1 MTTFYVNGTLRDKSK
16 RPLKDLTVRLVR
28 YLSSKRKITISS
40 SVKTNSK
47 GQFKLSFQ
55 HKIPLTHASKVSP
68 FEQIRVQVYDPKGKL
83 LEEISPKAQTATVRE
98 VTVEAYLDYTTAP
111 PPPKDLSIR
120 GTITLDNGRIPRQF
134 SVEAVD
140 QDLRR
145 EEVLG
150 MTVVSNTG
158 AFRISYSTADILRG
172 ERGSADLFI
181 RVYDAQGNKV
191 GQSNTLFNA
200 PANAVIDLKVSTTKS
215 VVLPIYEAIEQA
227 LPNILEDLPITQLEQ
242 NADKKDL
249 DFLAAETGFLM
260 AELTAFVLGHHLEQ
274 KSDIPAQFWFV
285 LLQQNNLLAS
295 NSVSIPQQLQNLELQ
310 FPGIDSEQLTNSL
323 KQGIE
328 DHQIDSKFDSSI
340 KNWADIY
347 ENYVLQLN
355 KQSNQDFSQNVIK
368 KLGIKQS
375 QKQNKLSK
383 LLFNQTHLSF
393 KTIQSLKQDVDLQP
407 KEIQQIQNLYKI
419 REITRGNFDLV
430 NSIQNNYN
438 IEQPEQLRQLA
449 KLDAPAWTRS
459 IERGTTTLPFD
470 TKDLDKATRRQLNQA
485 YGETLKLRFAQAYP
499 SMSFVGDLER
509 YSKSDNKLYLQ
520 HSSTIQAVIERDSKF
535 DLINTPIDSYIQSN
549 PLLQKNPA
557 AQLELKAVQR
567 VFKIVPNFNAVNSLL
582 ENKVHSAQ
590 QIYRTGRSNFVQAY
604 KNKPGFDLEIAHKT
618 WDQAEA
624 IHAATT
630 SLVAELQQLH
640 LAKSLHFL
648 PLDADFSDFPNW
660 ENLFQGGDSCAC
672 QHCQSVYS
680 PSAYF
685 SDLMLFLSDRRGK
698 NVDDTLKNLLLER
711 RPDLGYLE
719 LSCANANTMLPYVDV
734 VNEVLEAAVAGDA
747 ADMELAG
754 IIVVSNSDENRTNL
768 ENAFEVLG
776 TPLDDNYDLSQ
787 IGTTTSWVIHSSS
800 ITYLLVNKG
809 GQYFARILPNTKQS
823 SALLRA
829 RPQYVNPVAYERLQE
844 AVYPAILPFDL
855 NKEKLDASFG
865 KLKQQRWKLLETF
878 QSSTRSDNPTEE
890 EITAVYLGIAVNKEL
905 DDDEWRIITQ
915 QRSNATQ
922 HRYWGSANNLQ
933 LTVDAKN
940 VRKLLDHTHLSYN
953 DLLILLDL
961 PFTNPAQA
969 LSIEHPEDGS
979 CDLDRKRIQGFTIS
993 ILDRWHRFL
1002 RFWRKVSLEM
1012 WEVDALINHPAV
1024 GQGQLNA
1031 NCLVQIRYVLELQKQ
1046 LDADLSI
1053 AQVLTLLG
1061 DIPSRTIFVELHK
1074 KRKNALYQDLFLN
1087 PNLVKEPDTAFELSA
1102 VTASPPTAII
1112 EDHILAILAG
1122 LRLTEPHLEQFLNM
1136 RKASDNSLYIPLA
1149 EQGVL
1154 SLENLSF
1161 LYRQKIWSSSLQQSA
1176 NDWVIFLQVYGSDVD
1191 FSTAKDALDFLA
1203 QAQRFFNS
1211 GLTPHLATYV
1221 LQADTT
1227 ASVAPSEANVAKVLN
1242 KWRRNIQEIRATY
1255 DNNQYD
1261 FLQATPLS
1269 DTASLEGLVRSLL
1282 EKANRSEDEI
1292 TQIFALLSNTAP
1304 SGSPEQRLPLK
1315 FVQPVFTIRLH
1326 RLPDSVEF
1334 NDLTE
1339 DLAARLAYDKNA
1351 QELTLTGF
1359 ISTDEQN
1366 AVRALSTD
1374 TTYQQAIDDLAD
1386 QALTGTFEP
1395 WQLWLDSS
1403 DLDFAAAN
1411 FYNQHLAT
1419 AANKLLAYWVQ
1430 KDSRVFLTTELSSL
1444 FGWPAVLS
1452 LLLIQ
1457 QLQVPVGTGSSSYL
1471 EYLLGDFADSSD
1483 GLSMAS
1489 HPSAFNG
1496 LYWLDRVY
1504 QLGIA
1509 LHLSPRLWYWLEQH
1523 GGVAQTLD
1531 WSPLPLTSADTAVPI
1546 TGLLTLV
1553 HFLELER
1560 FYRASLISDMWT
1572 ILAKLDESSYTSSD
1586 ELVSDLAAA
1595 LGATVADV
1603 EGFVLLQNLTLPDAF
1618 LQVGVWQ
1625 NVQEALEFAQA
1636 LGSSVSMLLPLTI
1649 ASPEPTATA
1658 QLEQLLQAKYGEST
1672 WITLQTEMEDIL
1684 RGRKRDALVAYLL
1697 AQEPPADAP
1706 SGKWQ
1711 NSNDL
1716 YAYYLLD
1723 VQMGACMQ
1731 TSRLVQGSGSI
1742 QLFVQR
1748 CFLGLEPKVM
1758 VNVNGDQGDSAWNW
1772 WKWMRKYRVW
1782 EANRKVFLYPENWTA
1797 PELRPDRSDL
1807 FKQMEKQ
1814 LLQAEMTDEQVKKV
1828 FTAYLE
1834 QLTEIAHLE
1843 VAAYYHE
1850 DRGDESIL
1858 HVFGR
1863 TESAPRMYYYRTY
1876 DYREWTP
1883 WEKVEAGIM
1892 GDHLIPFVVNGQLHL
1907 YWPEFMVVPVETGEM
1922 PAPEEDADGNMDI
1935 AQTVKQTELRLAF
1948 VRYQNGKWTPK
1959 QVSEDV
1965 LLSAVYVGDL
1975 DLNKV
1980 RFHAIDLTEREGT
1993 LGIRCKANNVIPIN
2007 QYHGQPNGYYDER
2020 KMFDGFFDLAGPQ
2033 GLPSLRSTDYVFEHR
2048 KYPRYF
2054 NYNKQSY
2061 IKRMNRAFELR
2072 ERNTIDYPN
2081 GDTLSP
2087 WVNSSIIDNRM
2098 DRNIIRNPLDN
2109 WQTYFGHNLSYFD
2122 KLIGNYTTLND
2133 YSSDEWALIP
2143 MGAWLPF
2150 SYGNQEKK
2158 YWAFPLRDNSTNE
2171 EEEAEQIPAYYPLL
2185 KQQSKKN
2192 AIPLIRLFQIWADS
2206 YVENAEELS
2215 PNQRRST
2222 INFMR
2227 RAAELRPK
2235 ESVSLAEFKH
2245 IIEKEY
2251 IHVALGLEGR
2261 DAAQPTTDTRYHF
2274 IDNYHPFANDF
2285 LKLMYD
2291 PREGIESLMRRETQL
2306 MAEEEANSFD
2316 NTQNPTDRVYGHA
2329 DNNKE
2334 LLPQEQV
2341 DFAPNGSY
2349 SVYNWELFYH
2359 APLLIANSLSSNQRF
2374 EEAMKW
2380 YHYIFNPL
2388 GLEGTLPDGSE
2399 AGVPNRFWITKPF
2412 FLKGT
2417 AEYQQER
2424 IDSILNMLAGNTAVA
2439 GYSSSLQAEL
2449 ERQVADWRKHPFEPH
2464 RVAQYRTVAYQ
2475 KNVFMKYLDNLI
2487 AWGDQLFRQ
2496 DSMESVNEAI
2506 QLYILAAEL
2515 LGSKPQSVP
2524 SSVKPSVASFN
2535 ELEDKLG
2542 AFANAIIQV
2551 ENYIPPSMLPTNPS
2565 GGNTAPIPT
2574 LYFCIPENDK
2584 LLAYWDVV
2592 ADRLYKIRNCMNI
2605 DGIKRSLSLF
2615 EPAIDPGALVNA
2627 VGGAGGSFAAA
2638 LADQNA
2644 PLPYY
2649 RFPTLL
2655 KQANQV
2661 CEEVRLLGEALLY
2674 ALEKKDAEELALLRN
2689 EHESKLQDLQQSI
2702 ADLAIEELTKNLDAL
2717 QKKAELIEARR
2728 DYYAKKKLSDWLVAA
2743 ASIKGGAVTAY
2754 AYGAVLY
2761 TLSSPLKLA
2770 GTIST
2775 GAAGVGGSPVAQ
2787 ISIGPKNA
2795 GDAMYTVGKAFKLGG
2810 EISMKIADLI
2820 EKIGKYK
2827 DKQKKW
2833 AYEVKMANKE
2843 LPVVEKQIE
2852 AAQKALERA
2861 EEKAALQAVR
2871 FEQAQAIG
2879 EFMTQK
2885 YTQKD
2890 LYQWLTGELSQLYFK
2905 RYQLAYDLAKKAER
2919 CYRFELGLSHSSIV
2933 KFGHWNSLKKGLL
2946 SGEKLQ
2952 YQLRKLE
2959 EAYVD
2964 NNRRELEL
2972 TKHFSL
2978 AQWDPFALH
2987 NLREEGSCLFE
2998 LDEALFDLDYPG
3010 HYFRRIK
3017 SVSLSIPC
3025 GAGQYTTIACTLT
3038 LTENYIRT
3046 STEGEDY
3053 ARQEEGDTRFVSNN
3067 LPIKSIATSHA
3078 NKDCGLFEMDF
3089 KDERYLPF
3097 EGAGAV
3103 SKWQLTLFTDER
3115 ESNNSGKKLRQFD
3128 YGTIEDAVLHVNYTA
3143 RAAGGLLKNKAIAAA
3158 EAYFESSAPNNK
3170 AVLVNLKDVFV
3181 AAWSTFHGGTLGSQV
3196 FTLPVSNALLPYID
3210 QQQQIKVNAVQLFVQ
3225 GEGLTSASKMQLT
3238 LPVAEA
3244 PADQLLSLAE
3254 DSDWWLSNKK
3264 DTSALAINMSASVNN
3279 WEIRPPAGMDAN
3291 DLEEI
3296 LVLIEYQWS

>member
-1 MTTFYVNGTLRDKSK
+1 
-16 RPLKDLTVRLVR
+16 
-28 YLSSKRKITISS
+28 
-40 SVKTNSK
+40 
-47 GQFKLSFQ
+47 
-55 HKIPLTHASKVSP
+55 
-68 FEQIRVQVYDPKGKL
+68 
-83 LEEISPKAQTATVRE
+83 LEEISVKPKTATARE
-98 VTVEAYLDYTTAP
+98 ATVEAYLDYTTAPP

-120 GTITLDNGRIPRQF
+120 GTITLDNGQIPRQF

-150 MTVVSNTG
+150 MTVISKTG

-200 PANAVIDLKVSTTKS
+200 PANAVIDLEVSTAKS
-215 VVLPIYEAIEQA
+215 VVLSSYEAIEQA

-249 DFLAAETGFLM
+249 DFLAAETGFPM
-260 AELTAFVLGHHLEQ
+260 SELTAFVLGHHLEQ
-274 KSDIPAQFWFV
+274 KSDIPPRFWFV
-285 LLQQNNLLAS
+285 ILLQNNLLTA
-295 NSVSIPQQLQNLELQ
+295 NSAPIPQQLQNLELQ
-310 FPGIDSEQLTNSL
+310 FPALESEQLTNNL
-323 KQGIE
+323 NQGIK
-328 DHQIDSKFDSSI
+328 DKQIDSKFADSI
-340 KNWADIY
+340 KNWVDIY
-347 ENYVLQLN
+347 ENYVLQLG
-355 KQSNQDFSQNVIK
+355 KQNNQDFSQLVIK

-383 LLFNQTHLSF
+383 LLLNQTNLSF
-393 KTIQSLKQDVDLQP
+393 KTIQTLQQDVDFQP

-419 REITRGNFDLV
+419 RQITRGDFNLV
-430 NSIQNNYN
+430 DSIQNNYN
-438 IEQPEQLRQLA
+438 IEQPEQLRALA
-449 KLDAPAWTRS
+449 KLDVSDWTKNL
-459 IERGTTTLPFD
+459 ERGSTTLPFD

-509 YSKSDNKLYLQ
+509 HSTSDNKLYLQ
-520 HSSTIQAVIERDSKF
+520 HSNTIQAIIERDSNF
-535 DLINTPIDSYIQSN
+535 DLINTPLDSYIQSS

-567 VFKIVPNFNAVNSLL
+567 VFKLAPSFDAVNSLL

-590 QIYRTGRSNFVQAY
+590 QIYRTGRSNFVQTY
-604 KNKPGFDLEIAHKT
+604 KNKPGFNLEIAHKT

-630 SLVAELQQLH
+630 SLVAELQQLN

-660 ENLFQGGDSCAC
+660 ENLFQGGDNCAC

-685 SDLMLFLSDRRGK
+685 ADLMLFLSDRRGK
-698 NVDDTLKNLLLER
+698 NVEETLKNLLLAR

-734 VNEVLEAAVAGDA
+734 VNEVLEAAVAADA
-747 ADMELAG
+747 ADIELAG
-754 IIVVSNSDENRTNL
+754 VTVVSNSNINRTNL
-768 ENAFEVLG
+768 ENAFETLG
-776 TPLDDNYDLSQ
+776 IPLDNNYDLSQ
-787 IGTTTSWVIHSSS
+787 IGTTSNWVLHSDS
-800 ITYLLVNKG
+800 ITYLLVKKG
-809 GQYFARILPNTKQS
+809 TLYFARILPNTKQS
-823 SALLRA
+823 AALLRA
-829 RPQYVNPVAYERLQE
+829 RPQYTNPVAYERLQE

-878 QSSTRSDNPTEE
+878 QSSTRTDNPTEE
-890 EITAVYLGIAVNKEL
+890 EITAVYFGIAVNKEL
-905 DDDEWRIITQ
+905 SEDEWRIITRRQ
-915 QRSNATQ
+915 SNVTQ
-922 HRYWGSANNLQ
+922 HRYWGSPNNLR
-933 LTVDAKN
+933 LTVDVKN
-940 VRKLLDHTHLSYN
+940 VRKLLDHTHLTYN

-969 LSIEHPEDGS
+969 LNIVHPEDGS

-1002 RFWRKVSLEM
+1002 RFWRKLPLEM

-1024 GQGQLNA
+1024 GNGKLDA
-1031 NCLVQIRYVLELQKQ
+1031 DCLVQIRYVLELQKQ

-1053 AQVLTLLG
+1053 AQVLSLLG
-1061 DIPSRTIFVELHK
+1061 DVPTRTIFVELHK
-1074 KRKNALYQDLFLN
+1074 KRNNALYQDLFLN
-1087 PNLVKEPDTAFELSA
+1087 PNLVKEPHAAFELSA
-1102 VTASPPTAII
+1102 VTAEPPTAII

-1149 EQGVL
+1149 EQGAL

-1161 LYRQKIWSSSLQQSA
+1161 LYRQKIWSSSLKQRAS
-1176 NDWVIFLQVYGSDVD
+1176 DWVSFLQVHNSDVD

-1203 QAQRFFNS
+1203 QAQRFFDS
-1211 GLTPHLATYV
+1211 GLTTNLATYV

-1242 KWRRNIQEIRATY
+1242 KWRGNLQEIRANY
-1255 DNNQYD
+1255 DNSQYD

-1304 SGSPEQRLPLK
+1304 SGTPEQRLPLK
-1315 FVQPVFTIRLH
+1315 FVQPVFTIRLNS
-1326 RLPDSVEF
+1326 LPDSVEF
-1334 NDLTE
+1334 NDLPE
-1339 DLAARLAYDKNA
+1339 ELAARLEYDKDA

-1366 AVRALSTD
+1366 AVRTLSTD
-1374 TTYQQAIDDLAD
+1374 TTYQQAIDDLAA
-1386 QALTGTFEP
+1386 QALTGTFEA

-1419 AANKLLAYWVQ
+1419 AANKLLDYWVQ

-1452 LLLIQ
+1452 LRFIQ
-1457 QLQVPVGTGSSSYL
+1457 QLQVPVGGGSSAYL
-1471 EYLLGDFADSSD
+1471 EYLLGDFADSSNS
-1483 GLSMAS
+1483 LSIAN
-1489 HPSAFNG
+1489 HPAAFNG

-1504 QLGIA
+1504 QLGTA
-1509 LHLSPRLWYWLEQH
+1509 LDLSPRLWYWLEQH

-1531 WSPLPLTSADTAVPI
+1531 WYQLPLTAASTAVPV
-1546 TGLLTLV
+1546 TRLLNLV

-1560 FYRASLISDMWT
+1560 FYRASLTSDLWT
-1572 ILAKLDESSYTSSD
+1572 ILAKLDESSYTSND

-1603 EGFVLLQNLTLPDAF
+1603 EGFVQLQNLTLPDAF

-1723 VQMGACMQ
+1723 VQMGSCMQ
-1731 TSRLVQGSGSI
+1731 TSRLVQGAGSI

-1814 LLQAEMTDEQVKKV
+1814 LLQAEMTDEQVKKA

-1858 HVFGR
+1858 HVIGR
-1863 TESAPRMYYYRTY
+1863 TEGTPHIYYYRTY

-1883 WEKVEAGIM
+1883 WEKVEADITGN
-1892 GDHLIPFVVNGQLHL
+1892 HLIPFVVNGQLHL
-1907 YWPEFMVVPVETGEM
+1907 YWPEFMVVPAPGENNTTA
-1922 PAPEEDADGNMDI
+1922 APKEDENGNMEV
-1935 AQTVKQTELRLAF
+1935 ASTLKQTELRLSF
-1948 VRYQNGKWTPK
+1948 SRYQSGKWTPK
-1959 QVSEDV
+1959 QTSEDV
-1965 LLSAVYVGDL
+1965 LFSAVYIGDL
-1975 DLNKV
+1975 DLNTV
-1980 RFHAIDLTEREGT
+1980 RFHAIDLTAREGT
-1993 LGIRCKANNVIPIN
+1993 LGIRCKASTVPIDN
-2007 QYHGQPNGYYDER
+2007 RQAEAGNYYVTR
-2020 KMFDGFFDLAGPQ
+2020 KIFDGFFDLAGPR

-2048 KYPRYF
+2048 KLPGRGLF
-2054 NYNKQSY
+2054 ESNSSFKYNNQSY
-2061 IKRMNRAFELR
+2061 SSNGSSRFRLR
-2072 ERNTIDYPN
+2072 ERNTRAYPN
-2081 GDTLSP
+2081 GDTLRP
-2087 WVNSSIIDNRM
+2087 WTNSSIVDSATR
-2098 DRNIIRNPLDN
+2098 IIIHEPLDN
-2109 WQTYFGHNLSYFD
+2109 WNAYFGHNLSYFD
-2122 KLIGNYTTLND
+2122 KLIGNYTTLNE

-2150 SYGNQEKK
+2150 SYGNKEKK
-2158 YWAFPLRDNSTNE
+2158 YWAFPLRENSTNE
-2171 EEEAEQIPAYYPLL
+2171 EEEADQIPAYYPLL
-2185 KQQSKKN
+2185 KQQSKE
-2192 AIPLIRLFQIWADS
+2192 AASPLVQVFQFFVNNRNKAP
-2206 YVENAEELS
+2206 EEFT
-2215 PNQRRST
+2215 NNERRT
-2222 INFMR
+2222 FVNIMR
-2227 RAAELRPK
+2227 RFGRLKPK
-2235 ESVSLAEFKH
+2235 SSVSLAEYKRML
-2245 IIEKEY
+2245 EKDYYY
-2251 IHVALGLEGR
+2251 IATGLEGR
-2261 DAAQPTTDTRYHF
+2261 NSAQPTMDTRYHF
-2274 IDNYHPFANDF
+2274 IDNYHPFANEF

-2306 MAEEEANSFD
+2306 MAEDEANSFD
-2316 NTQNPTDRVYGHA
+2316 NTQYPTDLVYGHA
-2329 DNNKE
+2329 DGNKE

-2374 EEAMKW
+2374 EEAMQW

-2399 AGVPNRFWITKPF
+2399 AGAPNKFWITKPF

-2417 AEYQQER
+2417 AAYQQER

-2439 GYSSSLQAEL
+2439 GYSASLQTEL

-2515 LGSKPQSVP
+2515 LGSKPQAVP

-2542 AFANAIIQV
+2542 AFANAVIQV
-2551 ENYIPPSMLPTNPS
+2551 ENYIPPSMLPTAPS
-2565 GGNTAPIPT
+2565 GTNSAPIPT

-2584 LLAYWDVV
+2584 LLGYWDVV

-2627 VGGAGGSFAAA
+2627 VGGAGGGFGAA

-2661 CEEVRLLGEALLY
+2661 CEDVRLLGEALLC
-2674 ALEKKDAEELALLRN
+2674 ALEKKDAEELALLRS
-2689 EHESKLQDLQQSI
+2689 EHESKLQDLQKSI
-2702 ADLAIEELTKNLDAL
+2702 AKLEVKELEEQIEALKAKQKLIDFQIDYHGGILSKGSTIWEGTAILTKSLGL
-2717 QKKAELIEARR
+2717 W
-2728 DYYAKKKLSDWLVAA
+2728 YYGL
-2743 ASIKGGAVTAY
+2743 GAVMY
-2754 AYGAVLY
+2754 A
-2761 TLSSPLKLA
+2761 SSVPLELA
-2770 GTIST
+2770 GSISL
-2775 GAAGVGGSPVAQ
+2775 GSSGVGGSPVATLA
-2787 ISIGPKNA
+2787 IGPKNA
-2795 GDAMYTVGKAFKLGG
+2795 SNSAYKAGKKFKLGG
-2810 EISMKIADLI
+2810 EIAMKAADIISKVGKLQKQA
-2820 EKIGKYK
+2820 EKVAYK
-2827 DKQKKW
+2827 KKF
-2833 AYEVKMANKE
+2833 AEKE
-2843 LPVVEKQIE
+2843 RPIVEKQIK
-2852 AAQKALERA
+2852 AAKKALERA
-2861 EEKAALQAVR
+2861 KEKAALQVIR
-2871 FEQAQAIG
+2871 YEQAKAIG
-2879 EFMTQK
+2879 DFMTQK
-2885 YTQKD
+2885 YTQKE

-2978 AQWDPFALH
+2978 AQLDPFALH
-2987 NLREEGSCLFE
+2987 NLREQGSCLFDLE
-2998 LDEALFDLDYPG
+2998 EALFDLDYPG

-3053 ARQEEGDTRFVSNN
+3053 ARQEEGDTRFVSSN

-3078 NKDCGLFEMDF
+3078 NKDHGLFEMDF

-3103 SKWQLTLFTDER
+3103 SKWQLTLFTDDR

-3143 RAAGGLLKNKAIAAA
+3143 RAAGGLLKNRAIAAA
-3158 EAYFESSAPNNK
+3158 EAYFESAAPNNK
-3170 AVLVNLKDVFV
+3170 AVLVNLKEAFG
-3181 AAWSTFHGGTLGSQV
+3181 AAWSTFQGGTLGSQV

-3210 QQQQIKVNAVQLFVQ
+3210 QQQPIKVNAIQLFVQ
-3225 GEGLTSASKMQLT
+3225 AEGLTSASKMQLN
-3238 LPVAEA
+3238 LPIAEA
-3244 PADQLLSLAE
+3244 PADQLLSLVE
-3254 DSDWWLSNKK
+3254 DNDWWISTKK
-3264 DTSALAINMSASVNN
+3264 DTNALTVNMAASVTN

-3291 DLEEI
+3291 DLQEL